1 MKLSVLIVTILILIS
16 TLNVWGKQV
25 RPLQKNK
32 ARDIQNVMDERTVW
46 IKGTMTK
53 ITKVSAV
60 IEGREYS
67 LTRETII
74 KYEDGEIIQDI
85 RVFRATESAKVNAL
99 VERSVVKTLVIEE
112 VRLRN

>member
-1 MKLSVLIVTILILIS
+1 MKLSVLILTVLLLIS
-16 TLNVWGKQV
+16 TLNAWGKQI
-25 RPLQKNK
+25 RPVQKNNSQ
-32 ARDIQNVMDERTVW
+32 DIQNATDERTVW

-67 LTRETII
+67 LTPETVI